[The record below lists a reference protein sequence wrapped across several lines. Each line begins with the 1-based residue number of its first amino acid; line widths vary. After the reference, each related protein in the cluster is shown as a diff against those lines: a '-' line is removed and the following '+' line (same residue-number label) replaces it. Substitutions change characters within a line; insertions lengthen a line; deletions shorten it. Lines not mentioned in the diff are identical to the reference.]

1 MPPSRIAIFPG
12 SFDPLTNG
20 HLDVIRR
27 TARVF
32 DRVIVAVLVN
42 PEKRAVFTVDER
54 VAMIAESC
62 AQIGQPGQV
71 TADAF
76 EGLLVHYA
84 ARQGAC
90 AVIRGLR
97 SGVDFDYE
105 RPMAL
110 MNAHL
115 APEIETVCLMA
126 ADHLAH
132 VSSRLVKEVAAL
144 GGSVEGLLPD
154 AIHER
159 LVARLRAEKSSRS

>member
-1 MPPSRIAIFPG
+1 MPSSRIAIFPG

-27 TARVF
+27 TTRLF

-42 PEKRAVFTVDER
+42 QEKRAVFTVDER
-54 VAMIAESC
+54 VAMINEAC
-62 AQIGQPGQV
+62 AGLGEPGQV
-71 TADAF
+71 TGDAF

-90 AVIRGLR
+90 AVVRGLR

-115 APEIETVCLMA
+115 APEIETVCVIG
-126 ADHLAH
+126 ADRLAH
-132 VSSRLVKEVAAL
+132 ISSRLVKEVAGL

-154 AIHER
+154 AIAQR
-159 LVARLRAEKSSRS
+159 LVARLRAGKSES

>member
-1 MPPSRIAIFPG
+1 MPSPRIAIFPG

-27 TARVF
+27 TARLF
-32 DRVIVAVLVN
+32 DRVIVAVLIN
-42 PEKRAVFTVDER
+42 PDKHAVFTVDER
-54 VAMIAESC
+54 VAMINESC
-62 AQIGQPGQV
+62 ARIGQPGQV

-90 AVIRGLR
+90 AVVRGLR

-115 APEIETVCLMA
+115 APEIETVCVMA

-132 VSSRLVKEVAAL
+132 VSSRLVKEVAGL
-144 GGSVEGLLPD
+144 GGSVEGLMPD
-154 AIHER
+154 TIAQR
-159 LVARLRAEKSSRS
+159 LVARLRAGKSAEV